1 MDSPHKSSDR
11 RTRFLL
17 FGIFATVA
25 VAFVAVSV
33 LSLKPALPSVERS
46 AVWVDTVRRGPML
59 RAVRGLGKLLP
70 EQIRWVPALTSGRV
84 ERILARAGTAV
95 RPDTVLLVLSNP
107 ELQQSAIDAQL
118 QLKAADAEAAN
129 LRVELTSQ
137 QLNQRAQAAIVQSDY
152 KQAMLQAAVNEELAA
167 QGLISQLT
175 VRLSRVKVEELDTRN
190 TLEQQR
196 IKISQEAIRSRLAVQ
211 QTKIAQLR
219 NLTALKQSQVE
230 ALQVRS
236 GIDGVL
242 QQLPVEVGQQV
253 TPGTN
258 LARVADPRRLK
269 AELKIAES
277 QAKDIQLNQIASIDT
292 RNGTVPGRVKRI
304 DPAVQNGTVTVDV
317 SIDGNLPR
325 GARPDLS
332 VEGTI
337 ELERLRDVL
346 YVGRPAF
353 GQAMSTV
360 ELFKLEED
368 GENAVRVPVKLGR
381 SSVTTIE
388 ILQGLKVGEQV
399 ILSDMPAQEASER
412 IQLE

>member
-107 ELQQSAIDAQL
+107 ELQQSAVDAQL

-317 SIDGNLPR
+317 SMDGNLPR

-399 ILSDMPAQEASER
+399 ILSDMPAQESER

>member
-17 FGIFATVA
+17 FGIFAMVA
-25 VAFVAVSV
+25 IAFVAVSV

-46 AVWVDTVRRGPML
+46 TIWVDTVRRGPML
-59 RAVRGLGKLLP
+59 RAVRGLGKLVP
-70 EQIRWVPALTSGRV
+70 EQIRWVPALSSGRV
-84 ERILARAGTAV
+84 ERILARPGAAV

-107 ELQQSAIDAQL
+107 ELQQSAVDAQL
-118 QLKAADAEAAN
+118 QLKAAEAEAVN
-129 LRVELTSQ
+129 LKVELTSQ

-152 KQAMLQAAVNEELAA
+152 KQAMLQAAVNEELAT

-175 VRLSRVKVEELDTRN
+175 VRLSRVKVEELATRN
-190 TLEQQR
+190 TLELQR

-219 NLTALKQSQVE
+219 NLTALKQSQIE
-230 ALQVRS
+230 ALRVRA

-269 AELKIAES
+269 AELKIAET
-277 QAKDIQLNQIASIDT
+277 QAKDVQLGQVALIDT
-292 RNGTVPGRVKRI
+292 RNGTVSGRVKRI
-304 DPAVQNGTVTVDV
+304 DPAVLNGTVTVDV
-317 SIDGNLPR
+317 SMDGNLPG

-360 ELFKLEED
+360 ELFKLEKD

-388 ILQGLKVGEQV
+388 ILKGLEAGEQV
-399 ILSDMPAQEASER
+399 ILSDMPTQEASER
-412 IQLE
+412 IHLE

>member
-84 ERILARAGTAV
+84 ERILARAGTVV

-107 ELQQSAIDAQL
+107 ELQQSAVDAQL

-317 SIDGNLPR
+317 SMDGNLPR
-325 GARPDLS
+325 GARPALS

-399 ILSDMPAQEASER
+399 ILSDMPAQESER